1 MQAYQKLTCQR
12 LLAWLLGFGTYLTAV
27 GTYPIADSL
36 ITDNTTCLSLSK
48 STHQLIINQSVYRF
62 LDVVLFLVIF
72 CLVAFG
78 LVSPHLRD
86 CH

>member
-12 LLAWLLGFGTYLTAV
+12 LLAWLLGFGTYL

-48 STHQLIINQSVYRF
+48 FTHQLIINQSIYRF

-72 CLVAFG
+72 CLVACG

-86 CH
+86 CP